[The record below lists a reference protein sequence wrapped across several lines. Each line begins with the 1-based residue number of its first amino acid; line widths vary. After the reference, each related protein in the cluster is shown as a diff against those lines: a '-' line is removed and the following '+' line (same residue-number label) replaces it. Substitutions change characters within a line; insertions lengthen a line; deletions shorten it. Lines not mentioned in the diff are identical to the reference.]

1 MTLHLVLDTSVVAE
15 PAMRD
20 PDGEIVKR
28 IKKRATQ
35 CGIPAPVWAELLM
48 ALESLPAGDERRAVF
63 DRYLHDVVRPSFP
76 ILPYDDA
83 AASWYARDAARR
95 KHAGQARS
103 VAAGQIAAIAVTQGL
118 TLVTLRP
125 KEYAGY
131 RGLRV
136 ESWVTSGRA

>member
-15 PAMRD
+15 PATRD

-48 ALESLPAGDERRAVF
+48 ALESLATSDERRFVF
-63 DRYLHDVVRPSFP
+63 DRYLQDVVRPSFP

-83 AASWYARDAARR
+83 AAAWFARETARR
-95 KHAGQARS
+95 KAAGQARS
-103 VAAGQIAAIAVTQGL
+103 VAIGQIAAIAVTQGL

-125 KEYAGY
+125 KDYAGY

-136 ESWVTSGRA
+136 ESWA

>member
-1 MTLHLVLDTSVVAE
+1 MTLHFVLDTSVVAE
-15 PAMRD
+15 PATRE
-20 PDGEIVKR
+20 PDGEVVRR

-48 ALESLPAGDERRAVF
+48 ALESLPASDERRSVF
-63 DRYLHDVVRPSFP
+63 DRYLQDVVRPSFP

-83 AASWYARDAARR
+83 AASFYARDAARR
-95 KHAGQARS
+95 KLAGQPRS

-125 KEYAGY
+125 KDYAGY

-136 ESWVTSGRA
+136 ESWATSARA

>member
-1 MTLHLVLDTSVVAE
+1 MTLHLVLDTAVVAE
-15 PAMRD
+15 PAMRE
-20 PDGEIVKR
+20 PDGAIVKR

-48 ALESLPAGDERRAVF
+48 ALESLATTDARRPVF

-83 AASWYARDAARR
+83 AASWYAREAARR
-95 KHAGQARS
+95 KRAGQPRS
-103 VAAGQIAAIAVTQGL
+103 AVAAQIAAIAVTQGL

-125 KEYAGY
+125 KDYAGY

-136 ESWVTSGRA
+136 ESWATSARA